1 MNKVIMSLNYYN
13 ELMDKIKKLEEENM
27 IIQSES
33 LDARKELEFYME
45 EYYSSSREVIELL
58 CVIAANDAF
67 IREEDDIKC
76 YHIADATKI
85 AEYINENYKEDFI
98 SIMKGRDN

>member
-13 ELMDKIKKLEEENM
+13 ELMDKIKSLEEENM

-45 EYYSSSREVIELL
+45 ECFKNSKKVIDLL
-58 CVIAANDAF
+58 NMLATKKDF
-67 IREEDDIKC
+67 IGCENIKC
-76 YHIADATKI
+76 YHIADSVEI
-85 AEYINENYKEDFI
+85 ADYINENYKEDFI
-98 SIMKGRDN
+98 EILKGRN

>member
-1 MNKVIMSLNYYN
+1 MNKVIMNLNYYN

-45 EYYSSSREVIELL
+45 EYYSSSREVIDLL
-58 CVIAANDAF
+58 CELAANVNITDD
-67 IREEDDIKC
+67 EDIKC
-76 YHIADATKI
+76 YHIASTVEI
-85 AEYINENYKEDFI
+85 AKYINENYKEDFI
-98 SIMKGRDN
+98 SILKGRNN

>member
-13 ELMDKIKKLEEENM
+13 ELMDKIKSLEEENM

-45 EYYSSSREVIELL
+45 EYYSSSRKVIDLL
-58 CVIAANDAF
+58 CVLAANNAF
-67 IREEDDIKC
+67 ICEEDDIKC
-76 YHIADATKI
+76 YHIADSAKI
-85 AEYINENYKEDFI
+85 AEYINKNYKEDFI
-98 SIMKGRDN
+98 EILKGRN